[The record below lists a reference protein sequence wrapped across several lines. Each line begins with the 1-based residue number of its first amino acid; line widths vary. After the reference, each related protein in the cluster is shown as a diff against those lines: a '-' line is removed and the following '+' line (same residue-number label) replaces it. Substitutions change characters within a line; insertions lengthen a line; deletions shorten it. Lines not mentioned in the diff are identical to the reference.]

1 MIPIE
6 NEKRIDWN
14 AIKTEY
20 LTGNISQRKLAEKYG
35 VSFPTLRDRA
45 KREKWLQR
53 VDAERDKIVDRTLQK
68 TADAVADNAVIAERL
83 KKKILLR
90 LERIEEKY
98 PLDATEV
105 RMRKGDSTAIYRIK
119 DITGAFRDI
128 TGDMQMGGDAANELL
143 QSLIDLERRMA

>member
-1 MIPIE
+1 MQRATRE
-6 NEKRIDWN
+6 GWAKLRAETYG
-14 AIKTEY
+14 KT
-20 LTGNISQRKLAEKYG
+20 A
-35 VSFPTLRDRA
+35 A
-45 KREKWLQR
+45 KAQ
-53 VDAERDKIVDRTLQK
+53 QK

-105 RMRKGDSTAIYRIK
+105 RMKQGNSVAIYRIR

-128 TGDMQMGGDAANELL
+128 TGDMQMNGDAANELL
-143 QSLIDLERRMA
+143 QSLIDLERRMS